1 MAPHSPIPSPLLNP
15 KAVPIHA
22 WSDWRGTPMDLV
34 LYAGYLWGRQIIKGP
49 PWIVWSDS
57 VRLGAATSLC
67 LTISNVDGLV
77 LTMDETDPQD
87 SRTADQIDDVV
98 STISAILSTEATISF
113 NCLDTDH
120 TFMRTS
126 ERKLYELRYVCNN
139 GLLNPN
145 HEE

>member
-1 MAPHSPIPSPLLNP
+1 
-15 KAVPIHA
+15 
-22 WSDWRGTPMDLV
+22 
-34 LYAGYLWGRQIIKGP
+34 
-49 PWIVWSDS
+49 
-57 VRLGAATSLC
+57 
-67 LTISNVDGLV
+67 
-77 LTMDETDPQD
+77 MDETDPQD
-87 SRTADQIDDVV
+87 SRIDDQIDDVV

-139 GLLNPN
+139 STLTPT